1 MEAANASQSELR
13 GNENPAALRALAAAY
28 FFAFACIG
36 VQMPLVAPAL
46 LAAGYSAAWIGGM
59 WALRSLTGT
68 LSPTL
73 WGTLADRFGDARP
86 YTIASLGIGGVLFA
100 ALGFTSGRISAL
112 FLFALYGLVA
122 GASMTLLDGMTLTAL
137 GKEKHRYGNIRLY
150 GALGFGVAALFTTS
164 AVEFQWIPETSD
176 VVFPIAGF
184 FSVAGAIAVFRV
196 PRLQRP
202 KLAKWSQLKSALQQR
217 ELIGLGLLSLL
228 HWSSHGAYSSL
239 IAPLG
244 EVCGLGRHS
253 IGIAMGVA
261 IVFEVWMM
269 RSSGAA
275 LRRFGAKSLLVW
287 ISVLTCV
294 RWLGLALSLNGTAFI
309 AWQALHGV
317 SFGLFYPSVVAIL
330 AVRVPEEARQSVQGL
345 FGSLF
350 FGVGGAIGT
359 GVAGAVFEQSGA
371 LATWWAMVMFSLAA
385 LGVSLALTR
394 IQVSGHSG
402 TG

>member
-1 MEAANASQSELR
+1 MQANRASHVELPS
-13 GNENPAALRALAAAY
+13 NENQRALRALAAAY

-86 YTIASLGIGGVLFA
+86 YAIASLGIGGVLFA
-100 ALGFTSGRISAL
+100 ALGFTSGRMGAL

-137 GKEKHRYGNIRLY
+137 GSEKHRYGNVRLY
-150 GALGFGVAALFTTS
+150 GALGFGVAALCSTS
-164 AVEFQWIPETSD
+164 AVEFRWIPETGD
-176 VVFPIAGF
+176 VVFPLAGI
-184 FSVAGAIAVFRV
+184 FSVAGAIAILRV
-196 PRLQRP
+196 PKLKRP
-202 KLAKWSQLKSALQQR
+202 RLAKWSQLKGALQQP
-217 ELIGLGLLSLL
+217 ELIGLGILSLL

-244 EVCGLGRHS
+244 EACGLGRDS

-261 IVFEVWMM
+261 IIFEVWMM

-275 LRRFGAKSLLVW
+275 LQRLGAKSLLVW
-287 ISVLTCV
+287 ISAMTCV
-294 RWLGLALSLNGTAFI
+294 RWLGLALSDNGMAFI
-309 AWQALHGV
+309 GWQALHGV
-317 SFGLFYPSVVAIL
+317 SFGLFYPTVVAIL
-330 AVRVPEEARQSVQGL
+330 AVRVPDEARQSVQGL

-359 GVAGAVFEQSGA
+359 GVAGAVFEEWGA
-371 LATWWAMVMFSLAA
+371 LSTWWAMLGFSVAG
-385 LGVSLALTR
+385 LGVAVALTR
-394 IQVSGHSG
+394 TQSSGQSG